1 MRTPEAITNPPAA
14 AERQRNFGFL
24 MRDVSRLYA
33 AYFERHAGELELTL
47 PQCKVLG
54 HLSRNEGIS
63 QARLAELSD
72 TDPMTLVRT
81 LDRMQQDQWIERR
94 ADPADRRAHRL
105 YLRESARPI
114 LNRMWK
120 IADQCRQEAMATLS
134 LEERELLVALL
145 ERVHAT
151 LTALGAK

>member
-1 MRTPEAITNPPAA
+1 VRTNEATTTAVA

-33 AYFERHAGELELTL
+33 AYFQRDARELELTL

-54 HLSRNEGIS
+54 HLARNEGIS

-94 ADPADRRAHRL
+94 PDPSDRRAHRL
-105 YLRESARPI
+105 YLREAARPI
-114 LNRMWK
+114 LSRMWK
-120 IADQCRQEAMATLS
+120 IADQCRQEAMAELS
-134 LEERELLVALL
+134 PDEREQLIALL
-145 ERVHAT
+145 ERVHGT
-151 LTALGAK
+151 LSALEAK